1 MTEFNASREFYPDIF
16 HQVKSLLRI
25 QDNLQQDSALLPPAD
40 VVADSSTH
48 DYDASPINLQD
59 FIQSVSGNDVF
70 VEYAAPTDST
80 TFAFGSSTA
89 DGGAIPETFFPQ
101 LTQNFTF
108 PDLYGNETHDAL
120 CMDVY
125 HPDDETRLEFWVC
138 GVVLN
143 IVGIFGII
151 GNVISMIILSR
162 PQMRSSI
169 NYLLIGLARC
179 DTTLIITS
187 MLLFGI
193 PCVYPYS
200 GYFFYYYN
208 YIYPFISPVVFPI
221 GLTAQTGSI
230 YMTFTVTLERYVAV
244 CHPLKSRA
252 LCTYGRAKIYF
263 IICCIF
269 SLFYNLPRFWE
280 VMTVSYQPEGSDIV
294 YHCIR
299 PSPLRQNQS
308 YINIYIHWC
317 YLIVNY
323 IIPFLALA
331 ILNCLIYRQ
340 VKRANRER
348 QRLSRSEKREIGL
361 ATMLIFIVIVFF
373 LLNFLALVVNINEA
387 FYHTIDHSLTKISN
401 LLVTL
406 NSSANFLI
414 YVIFGEKFKR
424 IFLLIFFKRRFSR
437 DQPDLIHYESSISN
451 NADGTINHR
460 SSGRFSRHGTQRST
474 TGTYLVTGS
483 GSNNSTLKNVR
494 LFQTG
499 SPGVVKIKRNRAPSP
514 GPVVYYP
521 ARDIQRT
528 TVVTPVALASN
539 NNNALSC
546 DWTDGANGQMT
557 SGI

>member
-1 MTEFNASREFYPDIF
+1 MTELNATHGFDPHIF
-16 HQVKSLLRI
+16 HALKSSPRI
-25 QDNLQQDSALLPPAD
+25 QDLLRQEPALLPPAD
-40 VVADSSTH
+40 VVVDSSTH
-48 DYDASPINLQD
+48 DYDAAPINLQD
-59 FIQSVSGNDVF
+59 FIQSVSDSNVF
-70 VEYAAPTDST
+70 VEYIAPTDST
-80 TFAFGSSTA
+80 IYSLGKSATD
-89 DGGAIPETFFPQ
+89 DGTLFPQ
-101 LTQNFTF
+101 LTENFTF
-108 PDLYGNETHDAL
+108 HNFYSNQSNETQ
-120 CMDVY
+120 CKDVY
-125 HPDDETRLEFWVC
+125 HPDDDTRLEFWVC

-151 GNVISMIILSR
+151 GNIISMIILSR

-208 YIYPFISPVVFPI
+208 YIYPFISPSIFPI
-221 GLTAQTGSI
+221 GLTAQTASI

-263 IICCIF
+263 IVCCTL
-269 SLFYNLPRFWE
+269 SLLYNLPRFWE
-280 VMTVSYQPEGSDIV
+280 VMTVSYQPEGSEIV
-294 YHCIR
+294 YHCLR
-299 PSPLRQNQS
+299 PSPLRKNQT

-317 YLIVNY
+317 YLIINY
-323 IIPFLALA
+323 IIPFLTLA
-331 ILNCLIYRQ
+331 ILNCLIYRK

-373 LLNFLALVVNINEA
+373 LLNFLALVVNIDEA
-387 FYHTIDHSLTKISN
+387 FYNKIDHSLTKISN
-401 LLVTL
+401 LLVTI

-424 IFLLIFFKRRFSR
+424 IFLLIFFKRRLSR

-451 NADGTINHR
+451 NGDGTINHR

-474 TGTYLVTGS
+474 TGTYLVTGG

-494 LFQTG
+494 LVQTG

-521 ARDIQRT
+521 ARDSQRT

-539 NNNALSC
+539 NNTALSC
-546 DWTDGANGQMT
+546 DWIDAKNGQMT

>member
-1 MTEFNASREFYPDIF
+1 MTELNATHGFDPNIF
-16 HQVKSLLRI
+16 HKLKSSQRIKDLLR
-25 QDNLQQDSALLPPAD
+25 QEPALLPPAD
-40 VVADSSTH
+40 VVVDSSTH
-48 DYDASPINLQD
+48 DYDAAPINLQD
-59 FIQSVSGNDVF
+59 FIQSVSDSNVF
-70 VEYAAPTDST
+70 VEYIAPTDST
-80 TFAFGSSTA
+80 TFSLGSSVA
-89 DGGAIPETFFPQ
+89 NDGTLFPQ
-101 LTQNFTF
+101 LTNNFTF
-108 PDLYGNETHDAL
+108 HDFYSNQSNATL
-120 CMDVY
+120 CKDVY
-125 HPDDETRLEFWVC
+125 HPDDDTRLEFWVC

-151 GNVISMIILSR
+151 GNIISMIILSR

-208 YIYPFISPVVFPI
+208 YVYPFISPSIFPI
-221 GLTAQTGSI
+221 GLTAQTASI

-263 IICCIF
+263 IVCCTL
-269 SLFYNLPRFWE
+269 SLIYNLPRFWE
-280 VMTVSYQPEGSDIV
+280 VTTVSYQPEGSEIV
-294 YHCIR
+294 YHCLR
-299 PSPLRQNQS
+299 PSPLRQNQT

-317 YLIVNY
+317 YLIINY
-323 IIPFLALA
+323 IIPFLTLA

-373 LLNFLALVVNINEA
+373 LLNFLALVVNIDEA
-387 FYHTIDHSLTKISN
+387 FYNKIDHSLTKISN
-401 LLVTL
+401 LLVTI

-424 IFLLIFFKRRFSR
+424 IFLLIFFKRRLSR

-451 NADGTINHR
+451 NGDGTINHR

-474 TGTYLVTGS
+474 TGTYLVTGG

-494 LFQTG
+494 LVQTG

-521 ARDIQRT
+521 ARDIQRS
-528 TVVTPVALASN
+528 TVVNPVALASN
-539 NNNALSC
+539 NNTALSC
-546 DWTDGANGQMT
+546 DWVDGKNGQMT